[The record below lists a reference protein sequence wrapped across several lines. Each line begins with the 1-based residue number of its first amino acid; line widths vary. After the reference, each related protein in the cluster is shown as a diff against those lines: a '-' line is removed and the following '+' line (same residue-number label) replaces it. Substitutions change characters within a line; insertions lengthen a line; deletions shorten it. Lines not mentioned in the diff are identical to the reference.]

1 MNLKYLGTSYGGW
14 EIDLDEISDGCFI
27 IDAGLGEDISFLEEL
42 LKEKSVNIIG
52 IDPTERSHK
61 FIEEKRMENL
71 ILLKKCIAKKGV
83 KEVQIFK
90 NKNPLHVSES
100 YFKDH
105 GSANQ
110 FETYFA
116 DCISFKELIQKY
128 NPSLIKMDIE
138 GAEYDVLEECIG
150 VKQICVEFHHHCI
163 STKTLEDTQRC
174 LDKMTSEGYRIISN
188 RQNIEFT
195 LLRD

>member
-14 EIDLDEISDGCFI
+14 EIDLDSIADGSFI

-42 LKEKSVNIIG
+42 LELKSVDIIG
-52 IDPTERSHK
+52 IDPTEKSHK
-61 FIEEKRMENL
+61 FIEEKKIENL
-71 ILLKKCIAKKGV
+71 TLLKKCIAKKGV
-83 KEVQIFK
+83 SQVQIFK

-100 YFKDH
+100 YFKEH
-105 GSANQ
+105 GSANES
-110 FETYFA
+110 ETYFA
-116 DCISFKELIQKY
+116 DCISFKDLIEKY
-128 NPSLIKMDIE
+128 SPCLIKMDIE

-163 STKTLEDTQRC
+163 STKNIEDTQKC
-174 LDKMTSEGYRIISN
+174 LDKMVSEGYSIISN

-195 LLRD
+195 LIRN